1 MNDRR
6 FYRLV
11 PALAAT
17 CLTVACG
24 SVLQLAGIEGTGDST
39 GSASGYGSLF
49 VNGRAFATDTTQF
62 TLNGETV
69 TEADIR
75 IGMQTRVEGDLLAPR
90 ADRVTAVRSLLA
102 PIDGISRVGAVKAA
116 TLSILGQNVQ
126 VDEMT
131 RLVGT
136 SLDAL
141 HSDMLVDVH
150 ALVSDDGGLL
160 ATYLTVADDAYVPA
174 SQELLVT
181 GYIDTLSAT
190 ELTMGSLTVDLTAT
204 ADTDTLAVGDRVRVQ
219 GHQPSRGGDLIA
231 TTIARDTLNPVPGSH
246 ADRAVLVDGVDGN
259 TLIAGATTI
268 ALGGAQ
274 RLDRSGAT
282 IEPGTH
288 VIARGPVDASGLLTA
303 VDVEVLPAPDV
314 VLRGQA
320 AVQNGEIRV
329 LDQAVATRAVTQ
341 LLESRAGAARQFA
354 ATDIRA
360 GDALTIVGYRDTS
373 GDLVATRIERQDAL
387 ALASAYGELS
397 ELVTGDESTRM
408 RVGGVQVVA
417 DSETVY
423 ESVAGTEIPK
433 AVFEATAT
441 AGLTT
446 QAWGV
451 EDQAVGVLRADRIR
465 LLNSEEDIAGR

>member
-1 MNDRR
+1 
-6 FYRLV
+6 
-11 PALAAT
+11 
-17 CLTVACG
+17 
-24 SVLQLAGIEGTGDST
+24 
-39 GSASGYGSLF
+39 
-49 VNGRAFATDTTQF
+49 
-62 TLNGETV
+62 
-69 TEADIR
+69 
-75 IGMQTRVEGDLLAPR
+75 
-90 ADRVTAVRSLLA
+90 
-102 PIDGISRVGAVKAA
+102 
-116 TLSILGQNVQ
+116 
-126 VDEMT
+126 
-131 RLVGT
+131 
-136 SLDAL
+136 
-141 HSDMLVDVH
+141 
-150 ALVSDDGGLL
+150 
-160 ATYLTVADDAYVPA
+160 
-174 SQELLVT
+174 
-181 GYIDTLSAT
+181 
-190 ELTMGSLTVDLTAT
+190 MGSLTVDLTAT

-320 AVQNGEIRV
+320 MVQNGETRV

-408 RVGGVQVVA
+408 RVGGVQVVT